1 MSEFTLKL
9 ERKINMKFEKAYAVY
24 FSTSDNSK
32 KTAVA
37 VAGGIA
43 AAVEKI
49 DITDNAVMPSKT
61 EFAAD
66 EIAVFCAPVFSGR
79 IPAVAMKKFF
89 AIKGNGTPAVVLV
102 NYGNREYDDALLEM
116 LDNLTLNGF
125 VPVAAGGF
133 IGQHTF
139 GEIASGRPNAQD
151 LAEAEEFGKKVAE
164 KLAGVA
170 TACEAGEV
178 KVKGNRP
185 YKAYGKAAFQP
196 LADKELCINCGAC
209 AVKCPAAAIS
219 LEDPSSAPDPEKC
232 ISCFKC
238 IKVCPTAARKMD
250 TPQYGEFFKMIT
262 ARLAQPAKSNEMI
275 I

>member
-1 MSEFTLKL
+1 
-9 ERKINMKFEKAYAVY
+9 MKFEKAYAVY

-32 KTAVA
+32 KTALA

-43 AAVEKI
+43 PEVEKI

-61 EFAAD
+61 QFGPD

-89 AIKGNGTPAVVLV
+89 AIKGSNTPAVVLV

-116 LDNLTLNGF
+116 VDNLKLNGF

-139 GEIASGRPNAQD
+139 GEIATGRPNVED
-151 LAEAEEFGKKVAE
+151 LAEAEEFGKKIAE
-164 KLAGVA
+164 KLSSAK
-170 TACEAGEV
+170 TACEVTAVE
-178 KVKGNRP
+178 VKGNRP
-185 YKAYGKAAFQP
+185 YKAYGKPMFQP
-196 LADKELCINCGAC
+196 LADQELCINCGAC

-219 LEDPSSAPDPEKC
+219 LEEPSSAPDPQKC

-250 TPQYGEFFKMIT
+250 TPEYGEFFKMIT
-262 ARLAQPAKSNEMI
+262 GRLAQPVKANEMI